1 MPPNKIEEVM
11 DAVTKINT
19 PIFIMEGSSVKE
31 EVKVNKTG
39 ALRTDIKKMC
49 NETRILS
56 KQNILLRKN
65 LK

>member
-1 MPPNKIEEVM
+1 M
-11 DAVTKINT
+11 DAVTKVNT
-19 PIFIMEGSSVKE
+19 PIFIMEGSSTKE

-39 ALRTDIKKMC
+39 ALRTDIKKMF
-49 NETRILS
+49 NETNILS